1 MLSPEKFYK
10 ILIKNNID
18 FFSGVPDSLL
28 KSICGYISDITTSNN
43 HIITA
48 NEGGAV
54 GIGIGYHLATN
65 KVPLIYIC
73 KILV

>member
-10 ILIKNNID
+10 ILAKNDID

-43 HIITA
+43 HIIHQMK
-48 NEGGAV
+48 V
-54 GIGIGYHLATN
+54 GL
-65 KVPLIYIC
+65 
-73 KILV
+73 LV